1 MDANVRRALPG
12 PVAPLP
18 HNPLQKVAEF
28 EAIAQNL
35 LSHEEGPFWVERVA
49 EVRLGA
55 ISGSSKGAD
64 VSPQTTPLRKF
75 KCRHYSF

>member
-1 MDANVRRALPG
+1 MDANLRHALPG

-18 HNPLQKVAEF
+18 HKSESLQQVAEF

-49 EVRLGA
+49 EARLE
-55 ISGSSKGAD
+55 SKIGDA
-64 VSPQTTPLRKF
+64 VSAAVAGPS
-75 KCRHYSF
+75 H